1 MQQQKTVALLSSWL
15 CPSIK
20 ESEAYFTGLEEAQ
33 GQQELIHSVYIR
45 VGSLTANS
53 RQAGKIN
60 KEYSVFNRLQGKCTV
75 MSLRRGA
82 CLSKPST
89 MLGNMRQKQEKLEH
103 TCLVTIINNQLGQPH
118 KTHKSYTS
126 CLSGFF
132 FPREITKR
140 EKTTVCEVFV
150 VFG

>member
-60 KEYSVFNRLQGKCTV
+60 KEYSVFNRLQGKVYSYVSETGR
-75 MSLRRGA
+75 LFEQA
-82 CLSKPST
+82 FY
-89 MLGNMRQKQEKLEH
+89 H
-103 TCLVTIINNQLGQPH
+103 AGQH
-118 KTHKSYTS
+118 EAETGKIRAYLFSYDY
-126 CLSGFF
+126 
-132 FPREITKR
+132 K
-140 EKTTVCEVFV
+140 
-150 VFG
+150 